1 MEQPGLPV
9 VIALVHGV
17 HPQIAWSAPWIGFAP
32 LGNALLRRWGV
43 GPAPRLAAVTRRVAQ
58 FKNRGHRDP
67 RQSLI
72 LHFSEHVMLP
82 LHHTPRRRSGRIF
95 MRRIHSRQQS
105 DVGGRVSSRKTRP
118 ASGLA
123 FDSPDLH
130 PTADPSRQLRSAQ
143 SGHLHQKTTHDSF
156 LASTDTAI
164 LLRFQNPFDELINRF
179 PLWCGKADASTPLHK
194 LPYLVYRQ
202 SFYVLHGDIHSPA
215 ALHPFPPL
223 PFRLIPH
230 WK

>member
-1 MEQPGLPV
+1 ME
-9 VIALVHGV
+9 
-17 HPQIAWSAPWIGFAP
+17 
-32 LGNALLRRWGV
+32 
-43 GPAPRLAAVTRRVAQ
+43 
-58 FKNRGHRDP
+58 
-67 RQSLI
+67 
-72 LHFSEHVMLP
+72 
-82 LHHTPRRRSGRIF
+82 
-95 MRRIHSRQQS
+95 
-105 DVGGRVSSRKTRP
+105 
-118 ASGLA
+118 

-215 ALHPFPPL
+215 ALHPFPRSRSGSFRIGNDL
-223 PFRLIPH
+223 PVQARPALETNHRFRLIPH
-230 WK
+230 WIILLMLCCNLLSYNRQRSIPKCHLAVSCVWLRTFS

>member
-1 MEQPGLPV
+1 MEHRFQHRHQVSLRDGLHATDHLPLGHCVDGVDMEQPGLPV

-32 LGNALLRRWGV
+32 
-43 GPAPRLAAVTRRVAQ
+43 
-58 FKNRGHRDP
+58 
-67 RQSLI
+67 
-72 LHFSEHVMLP
+72 
-82 LHHTPRRRSGRIF
+82 
-95 MRRIHSRQQS
+95 
-105 DVGGRVSSRKTRP
+105 
-118 ASGLA
+118 
-123 FDSPDLH
+123 DSPDLH

-215 ALHPFPPL
+215 ALHPFPLL

-230 WK
+230 WIILSVE